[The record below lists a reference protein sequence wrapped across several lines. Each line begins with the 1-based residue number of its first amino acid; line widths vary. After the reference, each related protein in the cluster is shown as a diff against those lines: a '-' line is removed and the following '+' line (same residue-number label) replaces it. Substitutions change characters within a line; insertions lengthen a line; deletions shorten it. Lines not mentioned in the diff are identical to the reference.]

1 MALTEERIQTEE
13 TRESS
18 ETRSPLQPESTRGWS
33 PMWLLILVG
42 VVAAIVVAVLA
53 FQPDG
58 DVDIPNHQQVIEN
71 GSPTAVDHAAEVVVP
86 NHQQVIENGSP
97 TAVDHT
103 AGTGGAVTGNHQQV
117 IENGSPTAVDHAAS
131 S

>member
-1 MALTEERIQTEE
+1 
-13 TRESS
+13 
-18 ETRSPLQPESTRGWS
+18 
-33 PMWLLILVG
+33 MWLLILVG
-42 VVAAIVVAVLA
+42 VVAAVVVAVLA
-53 FQPDG
+53 FRPDSE
-58 DVDIPNHQQVIEN
+58 VDIPNHQQVIEN

-97 TAVDHT
+97 TAVDH
-103 AGTGGAVTGNHQQV
+103 AADTGGTVTGNHQQL